1 MPVPDGFLSMPSLR
15 LFTISVLVALG
26 LVGGLAWAALTTGEV
41 LGQGSE
47 DVAVGLIH
55 IAPPSEPAAA
65 PVESALAKD
74 QPPTS
79 PSATL
84 EPRAGT
90 TRASRSKT
98 TKPAIVKRAAQAKP
112 PSSSPVRKPDAVPST
127 ASAARVSSPST
138 KSGKVNRWLSKRL
151 LTARRDAP
159 LCDGVHV
166 YIVSAFENPSDSVAT
181 LALDPKKR
189 GRQRRVG
196 QRLGPYE
203 VIAIGYSPSHVSS
216 AVWLAREGKV
226 CQALM
231 RDVNPIREKALQRQV
246 RRAAKTR
253 AARARAAKK
262 ARQKKTKKAKR
273 RRRR

>member
-90 TRASRSKT
+90 T
-98 TKPAIVKRAAQAKP
+98 
-112 PSSSPVRKPDAVPST
+112 
-127 ASAARVSSPST
+127 
-138 KSGKVNRWLSKRL
+138 
-151 LTARRDAP
+151 
-159 LCDGVHV
+159 
-166 YIVSAFENPSDSVAT
+166 
-181 LALDPKKR
+181 
-189 GRQRRVG
+189 
-196 QRLGPYE
+196 
-203 VIAIGYSPSHVSS
+203 
-216 AVWLAREGKV
+216 
-226 CQALM
+226 
-231 RDVNPIREKALQRQV
+231 
-246 RRAAKTR
+246 
-253 AARARAAKK
+253 
-262 ARQKKTKKAKR
+262 
-273 RRRR
+273 